1 MLTAFEIQVLNK
13 GDWMIDSI
21 FDDQELATFEA
32 NRVFGRGVYDT
43 VRVVQEIYNEVTD
56 TASARTIAELT
67 RAAVATPGRKVAK
80 TKKSTRSAVPQMM
93 KEAMSEPAANDVGQ
107 VPKPESGGLWW
118 FTLVAKSVGI
128 SAGGLVLLFLLRLL
142 YEFL

>member
-13 GDWMIDSI
+13 GDWKIDSI

-32 NRVFGRGVYDT
+32 NRVFGRGIYDT

-67 RAAVATPGRKVAK
+67 RAAVTAPGRKVAK
-80 TKKSTRSAVPQMM
+80 TKKSARSAVPQMM
-93 KEAMSEPAANDVGQ
+93 KAAMAEPTANDADK
-107 VPKPESGGLWW
+107 VPKTKSGGLWW
-118 FTLVAKSVGI
+118 FALVATSVGI

>member
-1 MLTAFEIQVLNK
+1 VLTAFEIQVLNK
-13 GDWMIDSI
+13 GDWKIDSI

-67 RAAVATPGRKVAK
+67 RAVVGGPGKKIAE
-80 TKKSTRSAVPQMM
+80 TKKSARSAVPQMM
-93 KEAMSEPAANDVGQ
+93 KEAMAEPAANDGDQ
-107 VPKPESGGLWW
+107 VPKPEGGGLWW
-118 FTLVAKSVGI
+118 LALVAKSVGI
-128 SAGGLVLLFLLRLL
+128 SVGGLVLLFLLRLL